1 MVIHDKNGLLAEPF
15 KLHDFKEKLL
25 FLIKNERLRDKFSNF
40 EEKHLIDNFSMNTMI
55 SKVES
60 LYKLDY

>member
-1 MVIHDKNGLLAEPF
+1 MVIHNKNGLLAEPF
-15 KLHDFKEKLL
+15 KLNDFKEKLL

-55 SKVES
+55 LKVES